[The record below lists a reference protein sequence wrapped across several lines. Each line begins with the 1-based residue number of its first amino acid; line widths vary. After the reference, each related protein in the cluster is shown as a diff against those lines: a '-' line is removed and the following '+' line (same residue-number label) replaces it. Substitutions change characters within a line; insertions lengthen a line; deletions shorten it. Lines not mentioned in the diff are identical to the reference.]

1 MAAYKR
7 IRSLAAKEY
16 DFTPKVLTPGIFERT
31 IQLPP
36 GVSWQNRASQPAGPD
51 GNTATH
57 RGGPN
62 SSFKLSAT
70 PSKAKANR
78 NPVSTRELSLPD
90 YDANLARGPHEV

>member
-7 IRSLAAKEY
+7 IRSLAAREF
-16 DFTPKVLTPGIFERT
+16 DFTPKVLTPGIFEKT

-36 GVSWQNRASQPAGPD
+36 GVAWQNRGPQTAGPD
-51 GNTATH
+51 ASTAIS

-70 PSKAKANR
+70 PSKAKASR
-78 NPVSTRELSLPD
+78 GLVSQRELSLPD
-90 YDANLARGPHEV
+90 YDANLARGPIEV